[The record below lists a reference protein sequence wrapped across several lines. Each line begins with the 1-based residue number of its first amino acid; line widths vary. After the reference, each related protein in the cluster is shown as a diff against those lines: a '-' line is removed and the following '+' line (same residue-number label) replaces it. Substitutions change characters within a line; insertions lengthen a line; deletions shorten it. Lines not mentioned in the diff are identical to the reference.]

1 MELKWTELAVDD
13 LERIRDYIA
22 KDSEFYALRLIER
35 VFQVIERLKLF
46 PESGRV
52 VPEIND
58 SNIRELIL
66 MNYRII
72 YKIDQDFIYILAI
85 IHGSRNIS
93 NINLNP

>member
-1 MELKWTELAVDD
+1 MDPELAVDD

-22 KDSEFYALRLIER
+22 KDSEFYSLRLIER

-58 SNIRELIL
+58 SNIKRTDFGP
-66 MNYRII
+66 NYRII
-72 YKIDQDFIYILAI
+72 YKIDQDFILY
-85 IHGSRNIS
+85 SFSIS
-93 NINLNP
+93 YMVLETSVI

>member
-1 MELKWTELAVDD
+1 MELKWTELAVND
-13 LERIRDYIA
+13 LEKIRDSIT
-22 KDSEFYALRLIER
+22 KGSEFYAIRLIER
-35 VFQVIERLKLF
+35 VFQVIEKLNYF

-58 SNIRELIL
+58 KNIRELIL

-72 YKIDQDFIYILAI
+72 YKIDKDFIYILAI

-93 NINLNP
+93 DIKLNP